1 MYLRY
6 VLAFLFSFAL
16 TILFSPFVFK
26 MSRKIKAE
34 QTILHYVKEHESKQ
48 GTSTMGG
55 IMFIIPTIITSLIF
69 FDVDYMLAMVT
80 LVVFFAYGILGFLDD
95 FIKVKFKQNLGLR
108 AYQKIIG
115 QLGISLIVAL
125 FVYKYVGTEIAIPF
139 TDGTIDLGFWIIP
152 FIVLIYVATVNSVNL
167 IDGMDGLCSGVS
179 INYVLAFSIIL
190 MSIITTLTGVD
201 FSEVNNIISS
211 NYALLGGLFAFL
223 MFNHY
228 PAKIFMGDTGS
239 LAIGGYIATI
249 SILTGL
255 ELLIP
260 LLGLLFVVTALSD
273 ILQVMHYKRTKRRI
287 FKMAPLHHHFQM
299 SGVHE
304 SKIVFVYFAISF
316 ISRIIQNV
324 KTKRYRTNHVLRS
337 WR

>member
-1 MYLRY
+1 M
-6 VLAFLFSFAL
+6 
-16 TILFSPFVFK
+16 
-26 MSRKIKAE
+26 
-34 QTILHYVKEHESKQ
+34 
-48 GTSTMGG
+48 
-55 IMFIIPTIITSLIF
+55 
-69 FDVDYMLAMVT
+69 
-80 LVVFFAYGILGFLDD
+80 
-95 FIKVKFKQNLGLR
+95 
-108 AYQKIIG
+108 
-115 QLGISLIVAL
+115 
-125 FVYKYVGTEIAIPF
+125 
-139 TDGTIDLGFWIIP
+139 GFWIIP

-190 MSIITTLTGVD
+190 MSIITTLTGVGY
-201 FSEVNNIISS
+201 SEINNIISS

-260 LLGLLFVVTALSD
+260 ILGLLFVVTALSD
-273 ILQVMHYKRTKRRI
+273 ILQVIHYKRTKRRI

-316 ISRIIQNV
+316 ILNV
-324 KTKRYRTNHVLRS
+324 IFCALYILI
-337 WR
+337 